1 MSLAS
6 ELVSAVALTLRTEA
20 TKYAPE
26 TEEANTLLDAADAL
40 ADAADLLED
49 LNA

>member
-6 ELVSAVALTLRTEA
+6 DLVSAVAVTLRQEA

-26 TEEANTLLDAADAL
+26 TPEADTLLDAADAL
-40 ADAADLLED
+40 ADAADLLEA